1 MKNFLTGITKFI
13 TKLGVHCIFIIT
25 FLIVKINDPIYYSVT
40 HLMNRKKAVK
50 SKKKNQI
57 QKTPKRMGTGYF
69 LANFVFPCVS
79 LIALYFAAE
88 STFSNEYGISVNVG
102 ENNLGVVSD
111 YSDYG
116 NARKI
121 FAEKAAEY
129 ASSDNTYYEKS
140 SVSLKRIYSSAN
152 VIDSSALSKKMESEL
167 MEMHPESVETEEETV
182 TEEPEFEELISD
194 PDDPDV
200 IPAVV
205 VRAGG
210 QVIGFV
216 TSYDEIEAALEEMKS
231 VCYDLSGVV
240 PENVFFDKEITFES
254 YNINKNAV
262 TTQDKIIEILKGN
275 VSESEYYTISD
286 GEYPIMIAEKLNM
299 SYEELIKC
307 KAEYNGESVSLESD
321 TIKTGTVI
329 ELSHEEPFLTVM
341 YSLDTSYDKVIDY
354 STIKL
359 NDDTLQIG
367 LTELENEGET
377 GLETITSEI
386 TYEVKN
392 SGGKVTSSPVKRK
405 IVAREVKK
413 SPVSEVIRIGTM
425 IPDASWG
432 TNPGSGVYFWPV
444 EGGYISSPFGG
455 ERNHKG
461 LDIAAPLGTP
471 IYAAAAGTVID
482 VGSGTNGGYGNCVI
496 IQNDD
501 GNITYYAHQSETA
514 CEVGDTVLPG
524 QVIGYVGSTGDS
536 TGNHLH
542 FEVRSSEGELLD
554 PEEFVSQE

>member
-1 MKNFLTGITKFI
+1 MKKFFAQAVKFI
-13 TKLGVHCIFIIT
+13 TKLGAHCIFIAS
-25 FLIVKINDPIYYSVT
+25 FLLVKIIDPIYYLVT
-40 HLMNRKKAVK
+40 YLMNRKKAAK
-50 SKKKNQI
+50 NKKKTQ
-57 QKTPKRMGTGYF
+57 TPKTKKHMEIKYF
-69 LANFVFPCVS
+69 LANYIFPCVS
-79 LIALYFAAE
+79 LIALFFAA
-88 STFSNEYGISVNVG
+88 SDTFSREYGISVNLG
-102 ENNLGVVSD
+102 DNNLGVVSD

-116 NARKI
+116 DARKT
-121 FAEKAAEY
+121 FAEKASEY

-140 SVSLKRIYSSAN
+140 TLTLKRIYSSTN
-152 VIDSSALSKKMESEL
+152 VIDSDALSGIMESEL
-167 MEMHPESVETEEETV
+167 MEMHPENAFEDEDETAEV
-182 TEEPEFEELISD
+182 DFEELIAD

-200 IPAVV
+200 IPAVMV
-205 VRAGG
+205 KAGG
-210 QVIGFV
+210 KVLGFV

-231 VCYDLSGVV
+231 ICYNISGVL

-254 YNINKNAV
+254 YNINKNAI

-275 VSESEYYTISD
+275 VSENEYYTIAD
-286 GEYPIMIAEKLNM
+286 GEYPLMLADKLNM
-299 SYEELIKC
+299 SYDDLIKC
-307 KAEYNGESVSLESD
+307 KAEYNGQSVSLESD

-341 YSLDTSYDKVIDY
+341 YSLETSYDKVIDY

-359 NDDTLQIG
+359 DDDTLQIG
-367 LTELENEGET
+367 LTELETEGET

-386 TYEVKN
+386 TYEAKN
-392 SGGKVTSSPVKRK
+392 TNGKVSSSPVKRK
-405 IVAREVKK
+405 IVSREVKIP
-413 SPVSEVIRIGTM
+413 PVSEIIKVGTL
-425 IPDASWG
+425 IPEGGWG
-432 TNPGSGVYFWPV
+432 TNPGSGIYFWPL
-444 EGGYISSPFGG
+444 EGGTISSPFGG

-514 CEVGDTVLPG
+514 CEEGDTVLPG